1 MEYLRNKLKNN
12 ALWQYRRLIWRI
24 TIDDLKVRYNN
35 TALGFIWSLLNPILT
50 MLVLYVIFFNF
61 RHLEQNYALYLLT
74 GIVSYR
80 FFTQGT
86 NTAMSSIK
94 SKSSL
99 ISSYAIPRK
108 IFVMTQILSSLISY
122 FLEFIILVPM
132 VMIFAGIFS
141 WTSILFPLI
150 HGLYF
155 LLIFGLG
162 LILASV
168 YPYFRDLKEIWG
180 VVTHLGFFACPIL
193 YPITIIPKSVLP
205 YYMLN
210 PLAHIITIYRQLII
224 LGEMPELSGIV
235 YVIVVSLCLIV
246 LGTFVFNRLEK
257 RFVEVI

>member
-1 MEYLRNKLKNN
+1 MEYLHNKLKNN
-12 ALWQYRRLIWRI
+12 TLWQYRRLIWRI

-86 NTAMSSIK
+86 SSAMRAIQ

-99 ISSYAIPRK
+99 ISSYAIPRN
-108 IFVMTQILSSLISY
+108 IFVITQILSSFISY
-122 FLEFIILVPM
+122 VLEFIILVPM

-141 WTSILFPLI
+141 WTSILFPFI
-150 HGLYF
+150 HGVYF

-193 YPITIIPKSVLP
+193 YPITLIPESILP

-210 PLAHIITIYRQLII
+210 PLAHIITMYRQLII
-224 LGEMPELSGIV
+224 NSELPEVPGIL
-235 YVIVVSLCLIV
+235 YVIIVSLCLLI
-246 LGTFVFNRLEK
+246 LGTLVFNRLQK
-257 RFVEVI
+257 RFAEVI